1 MTKRK
6 SNGQMSDEELLKRRF
21 HSEVR
26 NMKRICEQQGIT
38 LYNYENAPVD
48 SICILS
54 KDEYELGA
62 VRRYIFVDNESYF
75 VEESYYEQVDTL

>member
-1 MTKRK
+1 MTKRRA
-6 SNGQMSDEELLKRRF
+6 NGQMSDDELLKRRF

-26 NMKRICEQQGIT
+26 NLKRACEQQGIK

-54 KDEYELGA
+54 KEDCELGA
-62 VRRYIFVDNESYF
+62 VRRYVFVDNESYF
-75 VEESYYEQVDTL
+75 VEESYYEQCDTL